1 MWNKVWKYTGIAMC
15 GMVVLTASVYI
26 AIVQYY
32 KSNFAVNTWIN
43 GVYCTGKTVE
53 EVNEELLL
61 DAEAPIVTICGTDG
75 EKVQISLAEVDYKED
90 YISSLQSYMKEQNSF
105 LWPRYIWK
113 ETRVK
118 LLPTCSFDEV
128 KLTTLV
134 FDSNVVQKE
143 IRDEETIDVQI
154 RYGENGY
161 EFYDG
166 MQDVFDA
173 QGFAELAVRNVR
185 NGIYTT
191 DVASSGCFYVKEE
204 SEEQAKVR
212 SLWQKLED
220 FLTIDLVY
228 DMGAEQIVF
237 DKSLTSDLLLLTDS
251 GEFLRDSEGNF
262 LWDMEK
268 ADAFVEELV
277 KQYNTCDTD
286 LTFHATSG
294 KTVEVPYVTYGT
306 EIDAEAEKEYLR
318 NALLNRIEE
327 VHVPAYLQEG
337 YVRGLND
344 IGDTYIEVDMTN
356 QKLYGYK
363 EGSIVV
369 ETDIVTGNMRRNW
382 DTPAGVNF
390 VYKKQKNRV
399 LRGEGYASPVD
410 FWMPVKGAIGIHDAD
425 WRKEFG
431 GEIYLRSGSHG
442 CINVPVDVM
451 PIVYEEFE
459 VGTPVIMFYEEN
471 E

>member
-1 MWNKVWKYTGIAMC
+1 MWNKVWKCTGIVF
-15 GMVVLTASVYI
+15 GSIVILTASVYM
-26 AIVQYY
+26 AVVQYY

-53 EVNEELLL
+53 EVNEELLFNT
-61 DAEAPIVTICGTDG
+61 EAPIVTIRGTDG
-75 EKVQISLAEVDYKED
+75 KKVQISLAKADYKED
-90 YISSLQSYMKEQNSF
+90 YTSSLQSYMEQQKSF
-105 LWPRYIWK
+105 LWPKYIWE
-113 ETRVK
+113 ETRVN
-118 LLPTCSFDEV
+118 LLPECSWNEA
-128 KLTTLV
+128 KLTALV
-134 FDSNVVQKE
+134 MESDVVQKE
-143 IRDEETIDVQI
+143 IRDEESIDVQI
-154 RYGENGY
+154 LYGENGY

-173 QGFAELAVRNVR
+173 QAFAELMVRNVR

-191 DVASSGCFYVKEE
+191 DVASSGCFYVKED

-212 SLWQKLED
+212 SLWEKLED

-237 DKSLTSDLLLLTDS
+237 DKALTSDLLLLTDS
-251 GEFLRDSEGNF
+251 GEFLQDSEGNF

-268 ADAFVEELV
+268 ADAFIENLAA
-277 KQYNTCDTD
+277 QYNTCDKD
-286 LTFHATSG
+286 LSFHATSG
-294 KTVEVPYVTYGT
+294 KTIEVPYVTYGT

-318 NALLNRIEE
+318 NALLYRIEE
-327 VHVPAYLQEG
+327 VHIPTYLQEG

-363 EGSIVV
+363 DGNLVV

-431 GEIYLRSGSHG
+431 GDIYLRSGSHG

-451 PIVYEEFE
+451 PTVYEEFE